1 MHHRHCSSCRP
12 PMAPGLYRL
21 IPLLTFALML
31 STAQGAKG
39 TTVTGPEP
47 FGKTAD
53 GTAVSVFTLTNQ
65 RGMRAKIMTRGA
77 TIVELH
83 VPDKQGKTADV
94 VLGFNDLAGYESDAN
109 AFFGCVTGRVANR
122 IARGRFKLNGTEYT
136 LAINNEPNH
145 LHGGVKRSL
154 DKVVWEANVID
165 ASQGPAVQFRYTS
178 PNGEEGYPGK
188 LDITVTYSL
197 GENNDLRIEY
207 KATSDQPTPVNLT
220 NHSYLN
226 LSGEG
231 SATALDHELMIHA
244 DRYTPTDDTLIPT
257 GKIADV
263 AGTPLDFRMPH
274 VIGERIEQ
282 LTNTPYKGYDHNFVL
297 KSQTGQLAAAARLKD
312 PKSGRVLTVSTTEPG
327 VQLYTGNFLSGQKG
341 KQGKEY
347 KHRSAVCLETQHY
360 PDSVNRPE
368 FPSVV
373 LKPGE
378 TYRQV
383 TVFAF
388 SAE

>member
-1 MHHRHCSSCRP
+1 MHHPTRSQPVGRSTK
-12 PMAPGLYRL
+12 
-21 IPLLTFALML
+21 LLALALTLLFAQ
-31 STAQGAKG
+31 AAWG

-53 GTAVSVFTLTNQ
+53 GTPVSIFTLTNQ
-65 RGMRAKIMTRGA
+65 RGMRTRIMTRGG

-94 VLGFNDLAGYESDAN
+94 VLGFDNLAGYESDAN
-109 AFFGCVTGRVANR
+109 AFFGCITGRVANR
-122 IARGRFKLNGTEYT
+122 IARGRFKLDGKEYT
-136 LAINNEPNH
+136 LAINNPPNH
-145 LHGGVKRSL
+145 LHGGVKRNL
-154 DKVVWEANVID
+154 DKVVWNATVTEGGH
-165 ASQGPAVQFRYTS
+165 GPAVRLAYSS
-178 PNGEEGYPGK
+178 PDGEEGYPGK

-207 KATSDQPTPVNLT
+207 QAVTDKPTPVNLT
-220 NHSYLN
+220 NHSYFN
-226 LSGEG
+226 LAGEG
-231 SATALDHELMIHA
+231 SATATDHELMIQA
-244 DRYTPTDDTLIPT
+244 DRYTVADETLIPT
-257 GKIADV
+257 GEIASV
-263 AGTPLDFRMPH
+263 AGTPLDFRTPR

-297 KSQTGQLAAAARLKD
+297 NSQSGQLAMAARLRD

-327 VQLYTGNFLSGQKG
+327 VQLYTGNFLNGQKG
-341 KQGKEY
+341 KGGKPY
-347 KHRSAVCLETQHY
+347 NHRGAVCLETQHY